1 MFESVRTNSMKLF
14 LPLALLLFGFACG
27 AALPP
32 QVSRGAE
39 VPSLA
44 PMLDRATRGV
54 VNISIYTSVRIRS
67 PLHEFFGIPEERR
80 PFRREQSTGSGVI
93 VDAENGYIVTNHHVI
108 ERADEIVVGLAD
120 GRRVRATLVGSDP
133 QVDLAVLQVEG
144 DGLAALE
151 FANSSAVRV
160 GDFVVAI
167 GNPFGLERTVTS
179 GIVSALGRT
188 GLGIERFEAFIQTD
202 ASINPGNSGG
212 ALVDLTGRLVGIN
225 TAIVSPGSS
234 RGSLG
239 IGFAIPSDLV
249 QAIMMQLVEHGEVR
263 RARIGLDV
271 IALNP
276 EEAAVFGVKAGEGV
290 LVREIEPGSIGDIAG
305 IEAGDVVTR
314 IGTRDIGT
322 VADYESAEAIIMVGD
337 KVDVRAVRDGQ
348 SRKFRMEVDDKRVV
362 EVDGDR
368 VDPRLAGATLSDFR
382 AAGDPQNGAGV
393 LVVDVDRDSAAW
405 VRGLRSGDVIDGA
418 NGRRIYFL
426 VDLWQRIQNA
436 RAVELRVYRAGKFG
450 FIRL

>member
-1 MFESVRTNSMKLF
+1 MKLF
-14 LPLALLLFGFACG
+14 FSFALLFFGIACG
-27 AALPP
+27 GALPP
-32 QVSRGAE
+32 QVSDGSE

-44 PMLDRATRGV
+44 PMLDRATQGV

-67 PLHEFFGIPEERR
+67 PLHDFFGIPEERR

-93 VDAENGYIVTNHHVI
+93 VDAQNGYIVTNHHVI
-108 ERADEIVVGLAD
+108 ERADEIVVGLSD
-120 GRRVRATLVGSDP
+120 GRWIPATLVGSDP

-144 DGLAALE
+144 DGFAALE
-151 FANSSAVRV
+151 FADSSAVRV

-188 GLGIERFEAFIQTD
+188 GLGIEGFEAFIQTD
-202 ASINPGNSGG
+202 ASVNLGNSGG

-234 RGSLG
+234 RGSVG

-249 QAIMMQLVEHGEVR
+249 KAIMMQLVEHGEVR
-263 RARIGLDV
+263 RARIGLGV
-271 IALNP
+271 GALNP
-276 EEAAVFGVKAGEGV
+276 EEASVFGVKGGQGV
-290 LVREIEPGSIGDIAG
+290 LVLEVEPGSIADMVG
-305 IEAGDVVTR
+305 IEAGDVLTR
-314 IGTRDIGT
+314 IGERDIRGA
-322 VADYESAEAIIMVGD
+322 ADYDSATAIIMVGD
-337 KVDVRAVRDGQ
+337 TVDVGAVRDGQ
-348 SRKFRMEVDDKRVV
+348 ARTFRMEVDDKQVV
-362 EVDGDR
+362 QVAGDR

-382 AAGDPQNGAGV
+382 AAGDPQSSAGV
-393 LVVDVDRDSAAW
+393 LVVDVNRDSAAW
-405 VRGLRSGDVIDGA
+405 LRGLRSGDIIDGA

-426 VDLWQRIQNA
+426 ADLWQRMRIA
-436 RAVELRVYRAGKFG
+436 RAVELRVYREGKFG

>member
-1 MFESVRTNSMKLF
+1 MKLF
-14 LPLALLLFGFACG
+14 FSFALLFFGVACG
-27 AALPP
+27 GALPP
-32 QVSRGAE
+32 QVSGGSE

-44 PMLDRATRGV
+44 PMLDRATQGV

-67 PLHEFFGIPEERR
+67 PLHDFFGIPEERG

-108 ERADEIVVGLAD
+108 ERADEIVVGLSD
-120 GRRVRATLVGSDP
+120 GRWIPATLVGSDP
-133 QVDLAVLQVEG
+133 QVDIAVLQVEG
-144 DGLAALE
+144 DGFAALE
-151 FANSSAVRV
+151 FADSSAVRV

-188 GLGIERFEAFIQTD
+188 GLDIQGFEAFIQTD
-202 ASINPGNSGG
+202 ASVNPGNSGG

-225 TAIVSPGSS
+225 TAIIAPGSS
-234 RGSLG
+234 RGSVG

-249 QAIMMQLVEHGEVR
+249 KAIMMQLVEHGEVR
-263 RARIGLDV
+263 RARIGLAV
-271 IALNP
+271 STLNP
-276 EEAAVFGVKAGEGV
+276 EEASVFGVKGGRGV
-290 LVREIEPGSIGDIAG
+290 LVQEVEPGSIADLVG
-305 IEAGDVVTR
+305 IEADDVLTH
-314 IGTRDIGT
+314 IGERDIRGA
-322 VADYESAEAIIMVGD
+322 ADYDSATAIIMVGD
-337 KVDVRAVRDGQ
+337 AVDVRAVRDGQ
-348 SRKFRMEVDDKRVV
+348 ARTFRMETDDKRVV
-362 EVDGDR
+362 QVAGDR

-382 AAGDPQNGAGV
+382 AAGDSQSSEGV

-405 VRGLRSGDVIDGA
+405 LRGLRTGDIINGA
-418 NGRRIYFL
+418 NGRRIRFL
-426 VDLWQRIQNA
+426 VDLWQRMRIA

>member
-1 MFESVRTNSMKLF
+1 MKRF
-14 LPLALLLFGFACG
+14 FSFALLFFGVACG
-27 AALPP
+27 GALPP
-32 QVSRGAE
+32 QVSGGSE

-44 PMLDRATRGV
+44 PMLDRATQGV

-67 PLHEFFGIPEERR
+67 PLHDFFGVPEERR
-80 PFRREQSTGSGVI
+80 PFRREKSTGSGVI
-93 VDAENGYIVTNHHVI
+93 VDAQNGYIVTNHHVI
-108 ERADEIVVGLAD
+108 ERADEIVVGLSD
-120 GRRVRATLVGSDP
+120 GRWIPAALVGSDP

-144 DGLAALE
+144 DGFAALE
-151 FANSSAVRV
+151 FADSSAVRV

-188 GLGIERFEAFIQTD
+188 GFGIEGFEAFIQTD
-202 ASINPGNSGG
+202 ASVNPGNSGG

-234 RGSLG
+234 RGSVG

-249 QAIMMQLVEHGEVR
+249 KAIMMQLVEHGEVR
-263 RARIGLDV
+263 RARIGLAV
-271 IALNP
+271 SALNP
-276 EEAAVFGVKAGEGV
+276 DEASVFGVKGGQGV
-290 LVREIEPGSIGDIAG
+290 LVREVEPGSVADVVG
-305 IEAGDVVTR
+305 IEAGDVLTR
-314 IGTRDIGT
+314 IGERDIRGA
-322 VADYESAEAIIMVGD
+322 ADYDSATAIIMVGD
-337 KVDVRAVRDGQ
+337 SVDVHAVRDGQ
-348 SRKFRMEVDDKRVV
+348 ARKFRMEVDDKRVV
-362 EVDGDR
+362 QVAGDR

-382 AAGDPQNGAGV
+382 PAGDPQSSAGV

-405 VRGLRSGDVIDGA
+405 RRGLRSGDVIDGA

-426 VDLWQRIQNA
+426 ADLWQRMQIA
-436 RAVELRVYRAGKFG
+436 RAVELRVYREGKFG